1 MKYQPLVQ
9 RLFRG
14 SMMAG
19 LALVLLYGVGH
30 AQFFDEKKPIDY
42 EKLFKESLRR
52 NGKFLNLSGKKIG
65 DEGMKHLVG
74 QEWLKKVTKLELR
87 YNKIT
92 EQGVRM
98 LAASPSLPN
107 LKTLILRHNF
117 LGDSGAI
124 ILAQSK
130 SFPNLVELQLGWN
143 EIRDAGALAF
153 AETKTFPKLQK
164 LDLRGNFLADK
175 TKNELKSSL
184 GNLKSLKLF

>member
-1 MKYQPLVQ
+1 GRGKMGLHRRREGEYRQKGVRELKYQPLVQ

-130 SFPNLVELQLGWN
+130 SFRNWDGTRSVMPGLSRSRKRKPFPNC
-143 EIRDAGALAF
+143 
-153 AETKTFPKLQK
+153 
-164 LDLRGNFLADK
+164 
-175 TKNELKSSL
+175 KNWI
-184 GNLKSLKLF
+184 